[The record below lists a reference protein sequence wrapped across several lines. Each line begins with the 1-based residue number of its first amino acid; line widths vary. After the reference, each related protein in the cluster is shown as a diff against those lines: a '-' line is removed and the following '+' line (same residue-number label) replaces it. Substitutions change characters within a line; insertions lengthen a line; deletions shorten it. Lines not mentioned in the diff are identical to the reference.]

1 MDQMSR
7 NPFVMP
13 ENSRLLLLCCMF
25 NRVRLVYVSVDV
37 FQIKCNVFMLS
48 VVYLPNISLSFAHHT
63 ANNVAQTFQGWLM
76 IMKVAEIGQ
85 QKQKWTCSWGANW
98 LGKDD
103 VLVFGLGWRWTSLV
117 ISTGHTGHTRMS
129 LGERHTVVG
138 WRVFFF
144 LPCSGGGAST
154 LTDGPGAIAWSSRC
168 AWLTYLW
175 SVHHCAC
182 LL

>member
-13 ENSRLLLLCCMF
+13 ENSRLLLLCCLF
-25 NRVRLVYVSVDV
+25 NRVRLIYVSVDV

-144 LPCSGGGAST
+144 CRVQAA
-154 LTDGPGAIAWSSRC
+154 GPQRWRTALER
-168 AWLTYLW
+168 
-175 SVHHCAC
+175 
-182 LL
+182 